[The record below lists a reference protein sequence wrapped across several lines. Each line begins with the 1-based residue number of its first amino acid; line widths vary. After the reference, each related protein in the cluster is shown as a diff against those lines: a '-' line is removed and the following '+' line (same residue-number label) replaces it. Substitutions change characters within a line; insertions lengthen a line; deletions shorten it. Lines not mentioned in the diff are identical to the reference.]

1 MSGEGKDIAQS
12 RTKLLDIASQQE
24 KDKEAR
30 ETSLLNNYIRVDE
43 AKKSHA
49 IQAAQVA
56 ATREANILA
65 REAKTQEDYHKLW
78 ADSIVKNATNIRDNA
93 ARNMTDIDEATVQR
107 QAFNI
112 TYNAFKDTPG
122 FKKYLASTISEP
134 SSTQTQSNVKI
145 DDTKASSQVPA
156 AGTTKVINGV
166 TYISDG
172 KGWMKK

>member
-1 MSGEGKDIAQS
+1 
-12 RTKLLDIASQQE
+12 
-24 KDKEAR
+24 
-30 ETSLLNNYIRVDE
+30 
-43 AKKSHA
+43 
-49 IQAAQVA
+49 
-56 ATREANILA
+56 
-65 REAKTQEDYHKLW
+65 
-78 ADSIVKNATNIRDNA
+78 VKNATNIRDNA